1 MLILASFM
9 PQWLPDLYSEEIQ
22 NEYADRII
30 WKQQSTT
37 TTQQPTWEPH
47 IYETSSNAYLN
58 LATKRQDQT
67 IITTGILGA
76 GKSTSNK
83 ILLTHL
89 SVLEMTAPSRGDNDS
104 SFNRLSFLDRSE
116 VVTKIIESNP
126 ILEAFG
132 NAETTWNYNSSR
144 FGKVQRLQFDVRKN
158 GADEHGSVP
167 IARMTGSCCETYLL
181 EKTRVTE
188 HSVGER
194 GFHIF
199 YQLLSSPESF
209 RREVW
214 KDGFVVQERMAID
227 SDFLYLAT
235 SSDVTVTKTIDTKN
249 WNTTVRALEL
259 FGIVGDELRSIV
271 RALCAVLQLGNIS
284 FATNASP
291 ECDSSYV
298 SASPS
303 EFTMLSSL
311 LGVSESTLEVAAGPT
326 AYGASILVSSPLDL
340 TKLANLLGVPEST
353 LEAAFTQQTVN
364 IKGLTAT
371 KKLRV
376 RTAKDIC
383 EVFAREI
390 YCRIFEYVVNRMN
403 DATDATRNC
412 SPEGAIQLSCVNLLD
427 FFGFEN
433 FRVNRFEQLYI
444 NYASERIKNR
454 YITDKFKV
462 IEEYLSEGI
471 HEFRDHRVA
480 GNSDVLDLLD
490 GRIGVIVALNE
501 ECIRHNGSNN
511 TFVYK
516 VKVVHESHPSL
527 VSDRLFAKNQFAI
540 RHYSGDVKYTADSM
554 MVRNLDCLPQSLIDI
569 GCQSSNHV
577 IQSEFRRLKATMSA
591 NHETPKQK
599 TVLSKFRSQLNNLMT
614 YLDRTRIH
622 YICCIKPNNTKKP
635 QTTNQ
640 RETATQLE
648 SASLVAAALISRENL
663 SKSLSHIDV
672 LERFG
677 ILCHDNVQS
686 VIKKSDNKKR
696 ECLEYI
702 LRVMLPMDSNAGRHK
717 YPWRITKSKVFFK
730 AGALEQME
738 SVLDSYVKSFAVRIQ
753 AWIRRILSRQTY
765 LFMKHNATKIQ
776 SVHRGNAARASYR
789 MQIDKVL
796 NIQCIFRR
804 AIAQNSLQK
813 LRKDHA
819 ATTVSCQWRAYH
831 CTQVF
836 RRKLSAT
843 RKIQQLV
850 RCGRSKNLLL
860 STMAEVVQ
868 AARTEATRLQMQKQI
883 HDATKSSSPDGE
895 QSFESI
901 YDHIL
906 EEIAEL
912 RSKNCSLSQQL
923 QDSKA
928 TYRAQESRMLT
939 AQSEVL
945 VANSKSNR
953 LSVLDQVH
961 TAEAIKRRAQI
972 LLMRAEHKAA
982 IQRAEEDKKDIAERY
997 ESELRQRDANIS
1009 TLKSLLSSEQTK
1021 RSVEGVQWKSKHEE
1035 MEEKYESQI
1044 LELKQKLRD
1053 AQVSPVIAL
1062 WCLFHVDNTT

>member
-1 MLILASFM
+1 GATDLAELDHLNEAAMLYNIKDRHCRRKPYTRVGDIIVAVN
-9 PQWLPDLYSEEIQ
+9 PYQWLPDLYSEEIQ

-89 SVLEMTAPSRGDNDS
+89 SVLEMTAPSREDNDS

-284 FATNASP
+284 FATDSSP
-291 ECDSSYV
+291 ECD
-298 SASPS
+298 
-303 EFTMLSSL
+303 
-311 LGVSESTLEVAAGPT
+311 
-326 AYGASILVSSPLDL
+326 ISSPLDL

-412 SPEGAIQLSCVNLLD
+412 SPEGATQLSCVNLLD

-444 NYASERIKNR
+444 NYASERIKNK
-454 YITDKFKV
+454 YITGKFKV

-471 HEFRDHRVA
+471 HEFRNHRVA

-554 MVRNLDCLPQSLIDI
+554 MERNLDCLPQSLIDI

-663 SKSLSHIDV
+663 SKSLTHIDV

-702 LRVMLPMDSNAGRHK
+702 LRVMLPMDSNAGQHK

-765 LFMKHNATKIQ
+765 LLMKHNATKIQ

-813 LRKDHA
+813 L
-819 ATTVSCQWRAYH
+819 
-831 CTQVF
+831 
-836 RRKLSAT
+836 
-843 RKIQQLV
+843 
-850 RCGRSKNLLL
+850 
-860 STMAEVVQ
+860 
-868 AARTEATRLQMQKQI
+868 
-883 HDATKSSSPDGE
+883 
-895 QSFESI
+895 
-901 YDHIL
+901 
-906 EEIAEL
+906 
-912 RSKNCSLSQQL
+912 
-923 QDSKA
+923 
-928 TYRAQESRMLT
+928 
-939 AQSEVL
+939 
-945 VANSKSNR
+945 
-953 LSVLDQVH
+953 
-961 TAEAIKRRAQI
+961 
-972 LLMRAEHKAA
+972 
-982 IQRAEEDKKDIAERY
+982 
-997 ESELRQRDANIS
+997 
-1009 TLKSLLSSEQTK
+1009 
-1021 RSVEGVQWKSKHEE
+1021 
-1035 MEEKYESQI
+1035 
-1044 LELKQKLRD
+1044 
-1053 AQVSPVIAL
+1053 
-1062 WCLFHVDNTT
+1062 